1 MGSNLG
7 ICRAVLWGRRGTEP
21 RLLKKPKLLSRE
33 SQETEKQL
41 WEHCRAP
48 GSGSAPPGSSPE
60 AERAPAGGRS
70 RQSHPGTGQTQR
82 LSVVTRFGFLCRWGA
97 KSGEVIRCS
106 LNYQALL
113 TSVAVIRIACVIC
126 LCTDF
131 SQDPVLA
138 VLCLFPTHTTEC
150 FRFCMDSSNTSH
162 GSAAGLLFPLQN
174 VSLYQKKK
182 EQNQTNQK
190 RKQYFAVLGICGTV
204 AALLRLERQESWCCC

>member
-1 MGSNLG
+1 M
-7 ICRAVLWGRRGTEP
+7 
-21 RLLKKPKLLSRE
+21 
-33 SQETEKQL
+33 
-41 WEHCRAP
+41 
-48 GSGSAPPGSSPE
+48 
-60 AERAPAGGRS
+60 
-70 RQSHPGTGQTQR
+70 
-82 LSVVTRFGFLCRWGA
+82 GA
-97 KSGEVIRCS
+97 KSGEVIRYS

-182 EQNQTNQK
+182 EQKQTNQK
-190 RKQYFAVLGICGTV
+190 RKQYFAVLGIYGTV
-204 AALLRLERQESWCCC
+204 AALLRLERQESWCCCWAVGSYGWITWTCTSFSLLKMKITVLQSLAWWPEISGSPWPCNGLISFQLLLLHRTPELLNML